1 MKAIFDKYV
10 TLLRADCLIAF
21 VNYIKDS
28 TREFLFKFRNHEKV
42 EGMKWIVIHEKPTS
56 CSMTNTVL
64 FDLSINKCKY
74 MYNWHNVDSGPQKT
88 CNVNLPLYTVCDP
101 PRTK

>member
-42 EGMKWIVIHEKPTS
+42 EGMK
-56 CSMTNTVL
+56 
-64 FDLSINKCKY
+64 
-74 MYNWHNVDSGPQKT
+74 
-88 CNVNLPLYTVCDP
+88 
-101 PRTK
+101 